1 MRRNRR
7 KRALGSE
14 MQVNPVFKKI
24 SRTKKFLMMFNGIK
38 GASKSGQNPARL
50 SSNCEK
56 EFSWRCGL
64 AAASVSLG
72 VDFEVSEAK
81 ARLSHFLFVL
91 PANTPHHDSNGL
103 NF

>member
-24 SRTKKFLMMFNGIK
+24 SRSKKFLMMFNGIK
-38 GASKSGQNPARL
+38 GASKSGQNPTRL
-50 SSNCEK
+50 SPTVKRNSRGGVALLQQVC
-56 EFSWRCGL
+56 
-64 AAASVSLG
+64 LG

-81 ARLSHFLFVL
+81 ARLSHSLFVL
-91 PANTPHHDSNGL
+91 PANTSHHDSNGL